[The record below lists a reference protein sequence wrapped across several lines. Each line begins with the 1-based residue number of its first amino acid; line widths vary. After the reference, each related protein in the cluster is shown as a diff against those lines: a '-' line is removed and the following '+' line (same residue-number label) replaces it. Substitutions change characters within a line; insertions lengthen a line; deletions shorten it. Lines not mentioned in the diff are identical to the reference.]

1 MKTIGALPRFK
12 KDQVITIR
20 LTMKDIR
27 LLYHVSQFL
36 EMDRSDLIR
45 MFIRK
50 NNNYYLGLMK
60 QGKEKDVDVNLDN
73 FNKFGYEPQE

>member
-1 MKTIGALPRFK
+1 MKTIGLLPRFK
-12 KDQVITIR
+12 KDQTITIR
-20 LTMKDIR
+20 LTLKDIR
-27 LLYHVSQFL
+27 LMFYVSRYL

-45 MFIRK
+45 MYIRK

-60 QGKEKDVDVNLDN
+60 EGKEANYEVNKDN